1 MPIIRSNSMRSI
13 LILAFFALPM
23 IAFGAEIVIGSP
35 EESGCA
41 PIGIG

>member
-1 MPIIRSNSMRSI
+1 MRNL
-13 LILAFFALPM
+13 LILALFALPM
-23 IAFGAEIVIGSP
+23 IAFGAEIIIGSP